1 MTINKRFLIAAMS
14 STLALT
20 MTVGAR
26 ADTVIST
33 VSQSPRTVTLY
44 NYESNGEVIY
54 SAQINEAAQ
63 GTMCH
68 GLRVQ
73 PSGYIDGYT
82 IAQIENDSPR
92 TVYIFTGPSCDGNV
106 HVAGPGQYTQLDNST
121 NTSHNVLV
129 KSYYF
134 R

>member
-1 MTINKRFLIAAMS
+1 MKINKRFVVMAMG

-20 MTVGAR
+20 MTVGAF
-26 ADTVIST
+26 ADSLIIN
-33 VSQSPRTVTLY
+33 VSESDRTVTLY
-44 NYESNGEVIY
+44 NYANGETIY
-54 SAQINEAAQ
+54 SAEINEAAQ
-63 GTMCH
+63 GTICH

-73 PSGYIDGYT
+73 PSGYVDGYT

-92 TVYIFTGPSCDGNV
+92 TVYIFTGPSCDGYA